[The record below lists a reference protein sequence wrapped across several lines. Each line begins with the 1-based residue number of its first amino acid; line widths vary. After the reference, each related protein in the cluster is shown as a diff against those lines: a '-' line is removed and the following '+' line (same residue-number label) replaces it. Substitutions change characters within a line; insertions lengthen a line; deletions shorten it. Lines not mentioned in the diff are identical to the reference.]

1 MPEETLIDASH
12 RMCVMYSLGREPCK
26 GCPLELYGICA
37 SATTLPDTYPH
48 QCKIVAEWQKMHPL
62 KEEHKNV

>member
-1 MPEETLIDASH
+1 MPEETLIEAAH
-12 RMCVMYSLGREPCK
+12 RMCAMYALGAFPCK
-26 GCPLELYGICA
+26 GCPLELYGTCA
-37 SATTLPDTYPH
+37 SATTIPGTYPA

>member
-1 MPEETLIDASH
+1 MPEETLIEAAH
-12 RMCVMYSLGREPCK
+12 RLCGMYALGAFTCK
-26 GCPLELYGICA
+26 GCPLELYGTCA
-37 SATTLPDTYPH
+37 SATTLPDTYPA